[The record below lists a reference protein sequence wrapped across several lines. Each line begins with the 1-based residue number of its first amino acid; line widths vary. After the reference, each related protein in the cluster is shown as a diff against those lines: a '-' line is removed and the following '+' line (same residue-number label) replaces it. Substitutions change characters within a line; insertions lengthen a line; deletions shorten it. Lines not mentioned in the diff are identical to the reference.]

1 MKIPGTEVG
10 ASIQIDPSLSLD
22 QQPQIEQIRQLIRR
36 TEERFFDH
44 LSDLFDADS
53 EKYAKI
59 ETIMLRNA
67 NIDGPSLLEVLERKG
82 KGIERSQVVFADD
95 SELIWYKKN
104 TIIALREQSDIEAS
118 NTLWETYAKN
128 QDHTLREIMNQAESA
143 ELRSQLLKETFGRT
157 GKKIYMEPVINFDY
171 GYNIFVGENFYANFN
186 CTFLDVSTIE
196 IGDNCM
202 FAPNVQLYTATHPLH
217 PVKRNSGLEYAKPI
231 KIGDNVWLGGG
242 VIVTPGVTLGNNVVV
257 GAGSVVTKS
266 FPDNVVIAGNP
277 ARIIKTVEEE
287 PLEESLETLR
297 QKIDTID
304 RELVA
309 LLEKR
314 MDTVTKIGQ
323 VKKEGN
329 QAVYDEK
336 REQQVLDKVAKLLK
350 NKGYKE
356 TITNTYVDLMKH
368 SREYQ
373 NKMKEE

>member
-1 MKIPGTEVG
+1 MTEFKTEKEKMIAG
-10 ASIQIDPSLSLD
+10 ELYFANDPELV
-22 QQPQIEQIRQLIRR
+22 
-36 TEERFFDH
+36 
-44 LSDLFDADS
+44 SDRMFA
-53 EKYAKI
+53 
-59 ETIMLRNA
+59 
-67 NIDGPSLLEVLERKG
+67 
-82 KGIERSQVVFADD
+82 RSQ
-95 SELIWYKKN
+95 SQ
-104 TIIALREQSDIEAS
+104 II
-118 NTLWETYAKN
+118 
-128 QDHTLREIMNQAESA
+128 NQAESA

-356 TITNTYVDLMKH
+356 TITNIYVDLMKH

>member
-1 MKIPGTEVG
+1 MTEFKTEKEKMIAG
-10 ASIQIDPSLSLD
+10 ELYFANDPELV
-22 QQPQIEQIRQLIRR
+22 
-36 TEERFFDH
+36 
-44 LSDLFDADS
+44 ADRMF
-53 EKYAKI
+53 A
-59 ETIMLRNA
+59 
-67 NIDGPSLLEVLERKG
+67 
-82 KGIERSQVVFADD
+82 RSQ
-95 SELIWYKKN
+95 SQ
-104 TIIALREQSDIEAS
+104 II
-118 NTLWETYAKN
+118 
-128 QDHTLREIMNQAESA
+128 NQAESA

-356 TITNTYVDLMKH
+356 TITDTYVDLMKH
-368 SREYQ
+368 SLEYQ
-373 NKMKEE
+373 NKLKEE

>member
-1 MKIPGTEVG
+1 MTEFKTEKEKMIAG
-10 ASIQIDPSLSLD
+10 ELYFANDPELV
-22 QQPQIEQIRQLIRR
+22 
-36 TEERFFDH
+36 
-44 LSDLFDADS
+44 ADRMF
-53 EKYAKI
+53 A
-59 ETIMLRNA
+59 
-67 NIDGPSLLEVLERKG
+67 
-82 KGIERSQVVFADD
+82 RSQ
-95 SELIWYKKN
+95 SQ
-104 TIIALREQSDIEAS
+104 II
-118 NTLWETYAKN
+118 
-128 QDHTLREIMNQAESA
+128 NQAESA

-196 IGDNCM
+196 IGDNCK

-231 KIGDNVWLGGG
+231 KIGNNVWLGGG
-242 VIVTPGVTLGNNVVV
+242 VIVTPGVTLGDNVVV

-287 PLEESLETLR
+287 LTEESLETLR
-297 QKIDTID
+297 HKIDMID

-323 VKKEGN
+323 VKKEEN
-329 QAVYDEK
+329 QAVYDAK
-336 REQQVLDKVAKLLK
+336 REQQVLDKVVSLLK

-356 TITNTYVDLMKH
+356 TITDTYVDLMKH

>member
-1 MKIPGTEVG
+1 MTEFKTEKEKMIAG
-10 ASIQIDPSLSLD
+10 ELYFANDPELV
-22 QQPQIEQIRQLIRR
+22 
-36 TEERFFDH
+36 
-44 LSDLFDADS
+44 SDRMFA
-53 EKYAKI
+53 
-59 ETIMLRNA
+59 
-67 NIDGPSLLEVLERKG
+67 
-82 KGIERSQVVFADD
+82 RSQ
-95 SELIWYKKN
+95 SQ
-104 TIIALREQSDIEAS
+104 II
-118 NTLWETYAKN
+118 
-128 QDHTLREIMNQAESA
+128 NQAESA

-157 GKKIYMEPVINFDY
+157 GNKIYMEPVINFDY

>member
-1 MKIPGTEVG
+1 MTEFKTEKEKMIAG
-10 ASIQIDPSLSLD
+10 ELYFANDPELV
-22 QQPQIEQIRQLIRR
+22 
-36 TEERFFDH
+36 
-44 LSDLFDADS
+44 ADRMF
-53 EKYAKI
+53 A
-59 ETIMLRNA
+59 
-67 NIDGPSLLEVLERKG
+67 
-82 KGIERSQVVFADD
+82 RSQ
-95 SELIWYKKN
+95 SQ
-104 TIIALREQSDIEAS
+104 II
-118 NTLWETYAKN
+118 
-128 QDHTLREIMNQAESA
+128 NQAESA

-231 KIGDNVWLGGG
+231 KIGNNIWLGGG
-242 VIVTPGVTLGNNVVV
+242 VIVTPGVTLGDNVVV

-287 PLEESLETLR
+287 LTEESLETLR
-297 QKIDTID
+297 HKIDMID

-323 VKKEGN
+323 VKKEEN
-329 QAVYDEK
+329 QAVYDAK
-336 REQQVLDKVAKLLK
+336 REQQVLDKVVSLLK

-356 TITNTYVDLMKH
+356 TITDTYVDLMKH

>member
-1 MKIPGTEVG
+1 MTEFKTEKEKMIAG
-10 ASIQIDPSLSLD
+10 ELYFANDPELV
-22 QQPQIEQIRQLIRR
+22 
-36 TEERFFDH
+36 
-44 LSDLFDADS
+44 ADRMF
-53 EKYAKI
+53 A
-59 ETIMLRNA
+59 
-67 NIDGPSLLEVLERKG
+67 
-82 KGIERSQVVFADD
+82 RSQ
-95 SELIWYKKN
+95 SQ
-104 TIIALREQSDIEAS
+104 II
-118 NTLWETYAKN
+118 
-128 QDHTLREIMNQAESA
+128 NQAESA

-186 CTFLDVSTIE
+186 CAFLDVSTIE

-231 KIGDNVWLGGG
+231 KIGNNVWLGGG
-242 VIVTPGVTLGNNVVV
+242 VIVTPGVTLGDNVVV

-287 PLEESLETLR
+287 LTEESLETLR
-297 QKIDTID
+297 HKIDMID

-323 VKKEGN
+323 VKKEEN
-329 QAVYDEK
+329 QAVYDAK
-336 REQQVLDKVAKLLK
+336 REQQVLDKVVSLLK

-356 TITNTYVDLMKH
+356 TITDTYVDLMKH

>member
-1 MKIPGTEVG
+1 MTEFKTEKEKMIAG
-10 ASIQIDPSLSLD
+10 ELYFANDPELV
-22 QQPQIEQIRQLIRR
+22 
-36 TEERFFDH
+36 
-44 LSDLFDADS
+44 ADRMF
-53 EKYAKI
+53 A
-59 ETIMLRNA
+59 
-67 NIDGPSLLEVLERKG
+67 
-82 KGIERSQVVFADD
+82 RSQ
-95 SELIWYKKN
+95 SQ
-104 TIIALREQSDIEAS
+104 II
-118 NTLWETYAKN
+118 
-128 QDHTLREIMNQAESA
+128 NQAESA

-231 KIGDNVWLGGG
+231 KIGNNVWLGGG
-242 VIVTPGVTLGNNVVV
+242 VIVTPGVTLGDNVVV

-287 PLEESLETLR
+287 LTEESLETLR
-297 QKIDTID
+297 HKIDMID
-304 RELVA
+304 RELIA

-323 VKKEGN
+323 VKKEEN
-329 QAVYDEK
+329 QAVYDAK
-336 REQQVLDKVAKLLK
+336 REQQVLDKVVSLLK

-356 TITNTYVDLMKH
+356 TITDTYVDLMKH

-373 NKMKEE
+373 NKMKEEQV

>member
-1 MKIPGTEVG
+1 MTEFKTEKEKMIAG
-10 ASIQIDPSLSLD
+10 ELYFANDPELV
-22 QQPQIEQIRQLIRR
+22 
-36 TEERFFDH
+36 
-44 LSDLFDADS
+44 ADRMF
-53 EKYAKI
+53 A
-59 ETIMLRNA
+59 
-67 NIDGPSLLEVLERKG
+67 
-82 KGIERSQVVFADD
+82 RSQ
-95 SELIWYKKN
+95 SQ
-104 TIIALREQSDIEAS
+104 II
-118 NTLWETYAKN
+118 
-128 QDHTLREIMNQAESA
+128 NQAESA

-231 KIGDNVWLGGG
+231 KIGNNVWLGGG
-242 VIVTPGVTLGNNVVV
+242 VIVTPGVTLGDNVVV

-287 PLEESLETLR
+287 LTEESLETLR
-297 QKIDTID
+297 HKIDMID
-304 RELVA
+304 RELIA

-323 VKKEGN
+323 VKKEEN
-329 QAVYDEK
+329 QAVYDAK
-336 REQQVLDKVAKLLK
+336 REQQVLDKVVSLLK
-350 NKGYKE
+350 NKRYKE
-356 TITNTYVDLMKH
+356 TITDTYVDLMKH

>member
-1 MKIPGTEVG
+1 MTEFKTEKEKMIAG
-10 ASIQIDPSLSLD
+10 ELYFANDPELV
-22 QQPQIEQIRQLIRR
+22 
-36 TEERFFDH
+36 
-44 LSDLFDADS
+44 SDRMFA
-53 EKYAKI
+53 
-59 ETIMLRNA
+59 
-67 NIDGPSLLEVLERKG
+67 
-82 KGIERSQVVFADD
+82 RSQ
-95 SELIWYKKN
+95 SQ
-104 TIIALREQSDIEAS
+104 II
-118 NTLWETYAKN
+118 
-128 QDHTLREIMNQAESA
+128 NQAESA

-171 GYNIFVGENFYANFN
+171 GYNIFVGESFYANFN

-231 KIGDNVWLGGG
+231 KIGNNVWLGGG
-242 VIVTPGVTLGNNVVV
+242 VIVTPGVTLGDNVVV

-287 PLEESLETLR
+287 LTEESLETLR
-297 QKIDTID
+297 HKIDMID

-323 VKKEGN
+323 VKKEEN
-329 QAVYDEK
+329 QAVYDAK
-336 REQQVLDKVAKLLK
+336 REQQVLDKVVSLLK

-356 TITNTYVDLMKH
+356 TITDTYVDLMKH

>member
-1 MKIPGTEVG
+1 MTEFKTEKEKMIAG
-10 ASIQIDPSLSLD
+10 ELYFANDPELV
-22 QQPQIEQIRQLIRR
+22 
-36 TEERFFDH
+36 
-44 LSDLFDADS
+44 ADRMF
-53 EKYAKI
+53 A
-59 ETIMLRNA
+59 
-67 NIDGPSLLEVLERKG
+67 
-82 KGIERSQVVFADD
+82 RSQ
-95 SELIWYKKN
+95 SQ
-104 TIIALREQSDIEAS
+104 II
-118 NTLWETYAKN
+118 
-128 QDHTLREIMNQAESA
+128 NQAESA

-231 KIGDNVWLGGG
+231 KIGNNVWLGGG
-242 VIVTPGVTLGNNVVV
+242 VIVTPGVTLGDNVVV

-277 ARIIKTVEEE
+277 ARIIKIVEEE
-287 PLEESLETLR
+287 LTEESLETLR
-297 QKIDTID
+297 HKIDMID

-323 VKKEGN
+323 VKKEEN
-329 QAVYDEK
+329 QAVYDAK
-336 REQQVLDKVAKLLK
+336 REQQVLDKVVSLLK

-356 TITNTYVDLMKH
+356 TITDTYVDLMKH

>member
-1 MKIPGTEVG
+1 MTEFKTEKEKMIAG
-10 ASIQIDPSLSLD
+10 ELYFANDPELV
-22 QQPQIEQIRQLIRR
+22 
-36 TEERFFDH
+36 
-44 LSDLFDADS
+44 ADRMF
-53 EKYAKI
+53 A
-59 ETIMLRNA
+59 
-67 NIDGPSLLEVLERKG
+67 
-82 KGIERSQVVFADD
+82 RSQ
-95 SELIWYKKN
+95 SQ
-104 TIIALREQSDIEAS
+104 II
-118 NTLWETYAKN
+118 
-128 QDHTLREIMNQAESA
+128 NQAESA

-314 MDTVTKIGQ
+314 MVTVTKIGQ

-329 QAVYDEK
+329 KAVYDEK

-356 TITNTYVDLMKH
+356 TITDTYVDLMKH

>member
-1 MKIPGTEVG
+1 MTEFKTEKEKMIAG
-10 ASIQIDPSLSLD
+10 ELYFANDPELV
-22 QQPQIEQIRQLIRR
+22 
-36 TEERFFDH
+36 
-44 LSDLFDADS
+44 ADRMF
-53 EKYAKI
+53 A
-59 ETIMLRNA
+59 
-67 NIDGPSLLEVLERKG
+67 
-82 KGIERSQVVFADD
+82 RSQ
-95 SELIWYKKN
+95 SQ
-104 TIIALREQSDIEAS
+104 II
-118 NTLWETYAKN
+118 
-128 QDHTLREIMNQAESA
+128 NQAESA

-202 FAPNVQLYTATHPLH
+202 FAPNVQLYTAMHPLH

-231 KIGDNVWLGGG
+231 KIGNNVWLGGG
-242 VIVTPGVTLGNNVVV
+242 VIVTPGVTLGDNVVV

-287 PLEESLETLR
+287 LTEESLETLR
-297 QKIDTID
+297 HKIDMID
-304 RELVA
+304 RELIA

-323 VKKEGN
+323 VKKEEN
-329 QAVYDEK
+329 QAVYDAK
-336 REQQVLDKVAKLLK
+336 REQQVLDKVVSLLK

-356 TITNTYVDLMKH
+356 TITDTYVDLMKH

>member
-1 MKIPGTEVG
+1 MTEFKTEKEKMIAG
-10 ASIQIDPSLSLD
+10 ELYFANDPELV
-22 QQPQIEQIRQLIRR
+22 
-36 TEERFFDH
+36 
-44 LSDLFDADS
+44 ADRMF
-53 EKYAKI
+53 A
-59 ETIMLRNA
+59 
-67 NIDGPSLLEVLERKG
+67 
-82 KGIERSQVVFADD
+82 RSQRQ
-95 SELIWYKKN
+95 
-104 TIIALREQSDIEAS
+104 II
-118 NTLWETYAKN
+118 
-128 QDHTLREIMNQAESA
+128 NQAESA

-231 KIGDNVWLGGG
+231 KIGNNVWLGGG
-242 VIVTPGVTLGNNVVV
+242 VIVTPGVTLGDNVVV

-287 PLEESLETLR
+287 LTEESLETLR
-297 QKIDTID
+297 HKIDMID

-323 VKKEGN
+323 VKKEEN
-329 QAVYDEK
+329 QAVYDAK
-336 REQQVLDKVAKLLK
+336 REQQVLDKVVSLLK
-350 NKGYKE
+350 NKRYKE
-356 TITNTYVDLMKH
+356 TITDTYVDLMKH

>member
-1 MKIPGTEVG
+1 MTEFKTEKEKMIAG
-10 ASIQIDPSLSLD
+10 ELYFANDPELV
-22 QQPQIEQIRQLIRR
+22 
-36 TEERFFDH
+36 
-44 LSDLFDADS
+44 ADRMF
-53 EKYAKI
+53 A
-59 ETIMLRNA
+59 
-67 NIDGPSLLEVLERKG
+67 
-82 KGIERSQVVFADD
+82 RSQ
-95 SELIWYKKN
+95 SQ
-104 TIIALREQSDIEAS
+104 II
-118 NTLWETYAKN
+118 
-128 QDHTLREIMNQAESA
+128 NQAESA

-336 REQQVLDKVAKLLK
+336 IEQQVLDKVAKLLK

-356 TITNTYVDLMKH
+356 TITDTYVDLMKH

-373 NKMKEE
+373 NKMKEESV

>member
-1 MKIPGTEVG
+1 MTEFKTEKEKMIAG
-10 ASIQIDPSLSLD
+10 ELYFANDPELV
-22 QQPQIEQIRQLIRR
+22 
-36 TEERFFDH
+36 
-44 LSDLFDADS
+44 ADRMF
-53 EKYAKI
+53 A
-59 ETIMLRNA
+59 
-67 NIDGPSLLEVLERKG
+67 
-82 KGIERSQVVFADD
+82 RSQ
-95 SELIWYKKN
+95 SQ
-104 TIIALREQSDIEAS
+104 II
-118 NTLWETYAKN
+118 
-128 QDHTLREIMNQAESA
+128 NQAESA

-329 QAVYDEK
+329 KAVYDEK

-350 NKGYKE
+350 NKEYKE
-356 TITNTYVDLMKH
+356 TITDTYVDLMKH

>member
-1 MKIPGTEVG
+1 MTEFKTEKEKMIAG
-10 ASIQIDPSLSLD
+10 ELYFANDPELV
-22 QQPQIEQIRQLIRR
+22 
-36 TEERFFDH
+36 
-44 LSDLFDADS
+44 ADRMF
-53 EKYAKI
+53 A
-59 ETIMLRNA
+59 
-67 NIDGPSLLEVLERKG
+67 
-82 KGIERSQVVFADD
+82 RSQ
-95 SELIWYKKN
+95 SQ
-104 TIIALREQSDIEAS
+104 II
-118 NTLWETYAKN
+118 
-128 QDHTLREIMNQAESA
+128 NQAESA

-231 KIGDNVWLGGG
+231 KIGNNVWLGGG
-242 VIVTPGVTLGNNVVV
+242 VIVTPGVTLGDNVVV

-287 PLEESLETLR
+287 LTEESLETLR
-297 QKIDTID
+297 HKIDMID

-323 VKKEGN
+323 VKKEEK
-329 QAVYDEK
+329 QAVYDAK
-336 REQQVLDKVAKLLK
+336 REQQVLDKVVSLLK
-350 NKGYKE
+350 NKRYKE
-356 TITNTYVDLMKH
+356 TITDTYVDLMKH

>member
-1 MKIPGTEVG
+1 MTEFKTEKEKMIAG
-10 ASIQIDPSLSLD
+10 ELYFANDPELV
-22 QQPQIEQIRQLIRR
+22 
-36 TEERFFDH
+36 
-44 LSDLFDADS
+44 SDRMFA
-53 EKYAKI
+53 
-59 ETIMLRNA
+59 
-67 NIDGPSLLEVLERKG
+67 
-82 KGIERSQVVFADD
+82 RSQ
-95 SELIWYKKN
+95 SQ
-104 TIIALREQSDIEAS
+104 II
-118 NTLWETYAKN
+118 
-128 QDHTLREIMNQAESA
+128 NQAESA

-350 NKGYKE
+350 NKGYQE

>member
-1 MKIPGTEVG
+1 MTEFKTEKEKMIAG
-10 ASIQIDPSLSLD
+10 ELYFANDPELV
-22 QQPQIEQIRQLIRR
+22 
-36 TEERFFDH
+36 
-44 LSDLFDADS
+44 SDRMFA
-53 EKYAKI
+53 
-59 ETIMLRNA
+59 
-67 NIDGPSLLEVLERKG
+67 
-82 KGIERSQVVFADD
+82 RSQ
-95 SELIWYKKN
+95 SQ
-104 TIIALREQSDIEAS
+104 II
-118 NTLWETYAKN
+118 
-128 QDHTLREIMNQAESA
+128 NQAESA

-242 VIVTPGVTLGNNVVV
+242 VIVTPGVTLGKNVVV

>member
-1 MKIPGTEVG
+1 MTEFKTEKEKMIAG
-10 ASIQIDPSLSLD
+10 ELYFANDPELV
-22 QQPQIEQIRQLIRR
+22 
-36 TEERFFDH
+36 
-44 LSDLFDADS
+44 ADRMF
-53 EKYAKI
+53 A
-59 ETIMLRNA
+59 
-67 NIDGPSLLEVLERKG
+67 
-82 KGIERSQVVFADD
+82 RSQ
-95 SELIWYKKN
+95 SQ
-104 TIIALREQSDIEAS
+104 II
-118 NTLWETYAKN
+118 N
-128 QDHTLREIMNQAESA
+128 H
-143 ELRSQLLKETFGRT
+143 
-157 GKKIYMEPVINFDY
+157 
-171 GYNIFVGENFYANFN
+171 NIFVGENFYANFN

-231 KIGDNVWLGGG
+231 KIGNNVWLGGG
-242 VIVTPGVTLGNNVVV
+242 VIVTPGVTLGDNVVV

-287 PLEESLETLR
+287 LTEESLETLR
-297 QKIDTID
+297 HKIDMID

-323 VKKEGN
+323 VKKEEN
-329 QAVYDEK
+329 QAVYDAK
-336 REQQVLDKVAKLLK
+336 REQQVLDKVVSLLK

-356 TITNTYVDLMKH
+356 TITDTYVDLMKH

>member
-1 MKIPGTEVG
+1 MTEFKTEKEKMIAG
-10 ASIQIDPSLSLD
+10 ELYFANDPELV
-22 QQPQIEQIRQLIRR
+22 
-36 TEERFFDH
+36 
-44 LSDLFDADS
+44 SDRIFA
-53 EKYAKI
+53 
-59 ETIMLRNA
+59 
-67 NIDGPSLLEVLERKG
+67 
-82 KGIERSQVVFADD
+82 RSQ
-95 SELIWYKKN
+95 SQ
-104 TIIALREQSDIEAS
+104 II
-118 NTLWETYAKN
+118 
-128 QDHTLREIMNQAESA
+128 NQAESA

>member
-1 MKIPGTEVG
+1 MTEFKTEKEKMIAG
-10 ASIQIDPSLSLD
+10 ELYFANDPELV
-22 QQPQIEQIRQLIRR
+22 
-36 TEERFFDH
+36 
-44 LSDLFDADS
+44 ADRMF
-53 EKYAKI
+53 A
-59 ETIMLRNA
+59 
-67 NIDGPSLLEVLERKG
+67 
-82 KGIERSQVVFADD
+82 RSQ
-95 SELIWYKKN
+95 SQ
-104 TIIALREQSDIEAS
+104 II
-118 NTLWETYAKN
+118 
-128 QDHTLREIMNQAESA
+128 NQAESA

-231 KIGDNVWLGGG
+231 KIGNNVWLGGG
-242 VIVTPGVTLGNNVVV
+242 VIVTPGVTLGDNVVV

-323 VKKEGN
+323 VKKEEN
-329 QAVYDEK
+329 QVVYDAK
-336 REQQVLDKVAKLLK
+336 REQQVLDKVVSLLK

-356 TITNTYVDLMKH
+356 TITDTYVDLMKH

>member
-1 MKIPGTEVG
+1 MTEFKTEKEKMIAG
-10 ASIQIDPSLSLD
+10 ELYFANDPELV
-22 QQPQIEQIRQLIRR
+22 
-36 TEERFFDH
+36 
-44 LSDLFDADS
+44 ADRMF
-53 EKYAKI
+53 A
-59 ETIMLRNA
+59 
-67 NIDGPSLLEVLERKG
+67 
-82 KGIERSQVVFADD
+82 RSQ
-95 SELIWYKKN
+95 SQ
-104 TIIALREQSDIEAS
+104 II
-118 NTLWETYAKN
+118 
-128 QDHTLREIMNQAESA
+128 NQAESA

-231 KIGDNVWLGGG
+231 KIGNNVWLGGG
-242 VIVTPGVTLGNNVVV
+242 VIVTPGVTLGDNVVV
-257 GAGSVVTKS
+257 GGGSVVTKS

-287 PLEESLETLR
+287 LTEESLETLR
-297 QKIDTID
+297 HKIDMID

-323 VKKEGN
+323 VKKEEN
-329 QAVYDEK
+329 QAVYDAK
-336 REQQVLDKVAKLLK
+336 REQQVLDKIVSLLK

-356 TITNTYVDLMKH
+356 TITDTYVDLMKH

>member
-1 MKIPGTEVG
+1 MTEFKTEKEKMIAG
-10 ASIQIDPSLSLD
+10 ELYFANDPELV
-22 QQPQIEQIRQLIRR
+22 
-36 TEERFFDH
+36 
-44 LSDLFDADS
+44 ADRMF
-53 EKYAKI
+53 A
-59 ETIMLRNA
+59 
-67 NIDGPSLLEVLERKG
+67 
-82 KGIERSQVVFADD
+82 RSQ
-95 SELIWYKKN
+95 SQ
-104 TIIALREQSDIEAS
+104 II
-118 NTLWETYAKN
+118 
-128 QDHTLREIMNQAESA
+128 NQAESA

-231 KIGDNVWLGGG
+231 KIGNNVWLGGG
-242 VIVTPGVTLGNNVVV
+242 VIVTPGVTLGDNVVV

-287 PLEESLETLR
+287 LTEESLETLR
-297 QKIDTID
+297 HKIDMID

-323 VKKEGN
+323 EKKEEN
-329 QAVYDEK
+329 QAVYDAK
-336 REQQVLDKVAKLLK
+336 REQQVLDKVVSLLK

-356 TITNTYVDLMKH
+356 TITDTYVDLMKH

>member
-1 MKIPGTEVG
+1 MTEFKTEKEKMIAG
-10 ASIQIDPSLSLD
+10 ELYFANDPELV
-22 QQPQIEQIRQLIRR
+22 
-36 TEERFFDH
+36 
-44 LSDLFDADS
+44 ADRMF
-53 EKYAKI
+53 A
-59 ETIMLRNA
+59 
-67 NIDGPSLLEVLERKG
+67 
-82 KGIERSQVVFADD
+82 RSQ
-95 SELIWYKKN
+95 SQ
-104 TIIALREQSDIEAS
+104 II
-118 NTLWETYAKN
+118 
-128 QDHTLREIMNQAESA
+128 NQAESA

-231 KIGDNVWLGGG
+231 KIGNNVWLGGG
-242 VIVTPGVTLGNNVVV
+242 VIVTPGVTPGDNVVV

-287 PLEESLETLR
+287 LTEESLETLR
-297 QKIDTID
+297 HKIDMID
-304 RELVA
+304 RELIA

-323 VKKEGN
+323 VKKEEN
-329 QAVYDEK
+329 QAVYDAK
-336 REQQVLDKVAKLLK
+336 REQQVLDKVVSLLK

-356 TITNTYVDLMKH
+356 TITDTYVDLMKH

>member
-1 MKIPGTEVG
+1 MTEFKTEKEKMIAG
-10 ASIQIDPSLSLD
+10 ELYFANDPELV
-22 QQPQIEQIRQLIRR
+22 
-36 TEERFFDH
+36 
-44 LSDLFDADS
+44 ADRMF
-53 EKYAKI
+53 A
-59 ETIMLRNA
+59 
-67 NIDGPSLLEVLERKG
+67 
-82 KGIERSQVVFADD
+82 RSQ
-95 SELIWYKKN
+95 SQ
-104 TIIALREQSDIEAS
+104 II
-118 NTLWETYAKN
+118 
-128 QDHTLREIMNQAESA
+128 NQAESA

-202 FAPNVQLYTATHPLH
+202 FAPNGQLYTATHPLH

-231 KIGDNVWLGGG
+231 KIGNNVWLGGG
-242 VIVTPGVTLGNNVVV
+242 VIVTPGVTLGDNVVV

-287 PLEESLETLR
+287 LTEESLETLR
-297 QKIDTID
+297 HKIDMID

-323 VKKEGN
+323 VKKEEN
-329 QAVYDEK
+329 QAVYDAK
-336 REQQVLDKVAKLLK
+336 REQQVLDKVVSLLK

-356 TITNTYVDLMKH
+356 TITDTYVDLMKH

>member
-1 MKIPGTEVG
+1 MTEFK
-10 ASIQIDPSLSLD
+10 
-22 QQPQIEQIRQLIRR
+22 
-36 TEERFFDH
+36 TEKEKMIAGELYFANAPE
-44 LSDLFDADS
+44 LVADRMF
-53 EKYAKI
+53 A
-59 ETIMLRNA
+59 
-67 NIDGPSLLEVLERKG
+67 
-82 KGIERSQVVFADD
+82 RSQ
-95 SELIWYKKN
+95 SQ
-104 TIIALREQSDIEAS
+104 II
-118 NTLWETYAKN
+118 
-128 QDHTLREIMNQAESA
+128 NQAESA

>member
-1 MKIPGTEVG
+1 MTEFKTEKEKMIAG
-10 ASIQIDPSLSLD
+10 ELYFANDPELV
-22 QQPQIEQIRQLIRR
+22 
-36 TEERFFDH
+36 
-44 LSDLFDADS
+44 ADRMF
-53 EKYAKI
+53 A
-59 ETIMLRNA
+59 
-67 NIDGPSLLEVLERKG
+67 
-82 KGIERSQVVFADD
+82 RSQ
-95 SELIWYKKN
+95 SQ
-104 TIIALREQSDIEAS
+104 II
-118 NTLWETYAKN
+118 
-128 QDHTLREIMNQAESA
+128 NQAESA

-231 KIGDNVWLGGG
+231 KIGNNVWLGGG
-242 VIVTPGVTLGNNVVV
+242 VIVTPGVTLGDNVVV

-287 PLEESLETLR
+287 LTEESLETLR
-297 QKIDTID
+297 HKIDMID

-323 VKKEGN
+323 AKKEEN
-329 QAVYDEK
+329 QAVYDAK
-336 REQQVLDKVAKLLK
+336 REQQVLDKVVSLLK

-356 TITNTYVDLMKH
+356 TITDTYVDLMKH

>member
-1 MKIPGTEVG
+1 MTEFKTEKEKMIAG
-10 ASIQIDPSLSLD
+10 ELYFANDPELV
-22 QQPQIEQIRQLIRR
+22 
-36 TEERFFDH
+36 
-44 LSDLFDADS
+44 ADRMF
-53 EKYAKI
+53 A
-59 ETIMLRNA
+59 
-67 NIDGPSLLEVLERKG
+67 
-82 KGIERSQVVFADD
+82 RSQ
-95 SELIWYKKN
+95 SQ
-104 TIIALREQSDIEAS
+104 II
-118 NTLWETYAKN
+118 NP
-128 QDHTLREIMNQAESA
+128 AESA

-350 NKGYKE
+350 NKGYME
-356 TITNTYVDLMKH
+356 TITDTYVDLMKH